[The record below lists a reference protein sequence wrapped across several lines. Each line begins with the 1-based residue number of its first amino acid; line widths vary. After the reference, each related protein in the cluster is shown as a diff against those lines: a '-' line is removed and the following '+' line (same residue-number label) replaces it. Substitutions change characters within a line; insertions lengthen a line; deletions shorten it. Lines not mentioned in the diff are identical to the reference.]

1 MGDTQLVSVHSA
13 VIQMILQFLTYV
25 DTVAPKTWTTPEQV
39 TFLRLYETQYLK
51 AAQTKKISPFFTDF
65 FPQWFK
71 KFLEEDASGDA
82 TDIEE
87 SSLSQKARK
96 QLTKEKQAT
105 SAQRTIVEAQANLS
119 V

>member
-1 MGDTQLVSVHSA
+1 MGDTQLVSVCST

-25 DTVAPKTWTTPEQV
+25 DTVALKTWMTPEQV

-51 AAQTKKISPFFTDF
+51 AAQTKKISPFFNDF
-65 FPQWFK
+65 FPQWFE
-71 KFLEEDASGDA
+71 KFPEDASSDA
-82 TDIEE
+82 TDIEGN
-87 SSLSQKARK
+87 SLSQKAQK